1 MGTYQKEV
9 AVAVAVL
16 GLFIAAALP
25 AHAQLA
31 VSDAPT
37 EANTY
42 WLTQQGNTLISNT
55 TSIAENDLKTANSLT
70 IGGGGGW
77 YVPNASFLASLNTPL
92 FATVNQQGF
101 TTLFPGWQKLSDTST
116 LNAQNVTSRV
126 LATYQGA
133 MSDTQQQM
141 SELTGEDFSAI
152 ATDSQ
157 TTISVLHELQDV
169 VTSNLIIAQE
179 LQTERQQIA
188 TLTQVVAT
196 QAAEILNSK
205 AQAQAT
211 ASFTVLG
218 TGE

>member
-9 AVAVAVL
+9 TVAVAVL
-16 GLFIAAALP
+16 SLFIAAALP

-31 VSDAPT
+31 VSDAPV

-42 WLTQQGNTLISNT
+42 WLTRQADTLISNT
-55 TSIAENDLKTANSLT
+55 TSIAESDLKTANSLT

-77 YVPNASFLASLNTPL
+77 YIPNASFLASLNTPL

-101 TTLFPGWQKLSDTST
+101 TALFPGWQKLSNTST
-116 LNAQNVTSRV
+116 LNAQNITSST
-126 LATYQGA
+126 LATYQSA
-133 MSDTQQQM
+133 MSATQQQM
-141 SELTGEDFSAI
+141 SELTGEDFSGI

-169 VTSNLIIAQE
+169 VASNLIIAQE
-179 LQTERQQIA
+179 LQAERQQIA

-211 ASFTVLG
+211 SSVSYLG
-218 TGE
+218 AGE

>member
-1 MGTYQKEV
+1 MRKHQKEV
-9 AVAVAVL
+9 AVAVAVI

-25 AHAQLA
+25 ARAQLA

-42 WLTQQGNTLISNT
+42 WLTKQGGTIISNT

-77 YVPNASFLASLNTPL
+77 YVPNASFLASLNRPL

-101 TTLFPGWQKLSDTST
+101 TTLFPGWQKLSNTST
-116 LNAQNVTSRV
+116 LNAQNITSSA

-133 MSDTQQQM
+133 MSATQQQM
-141 SELTGEDFSAI
+141 SELTGEDFTAI
-152 ATDSQ
+152 STDSQ
-157 TTISVLHELQDV
+157 TSISVLNQLRDV
-169 VTSNLIIAQE
+169 VATNLIIAQE
-179 LQTERQQIA
+179 LQAERQQIA

-196 QAAEILNSK
+196 QAAETLNSK
-205 AQAQAT
+205 AQAEAT
-211 ASFTVLG
+211 SSVSYLG
-218 TGE
+218 AGQ